1 MPNDRGGWVW
11 LNSQGRQEG
20 RGTTSRA
27 RQARR
32 LAAQEKERW
41 EAGEPTAYQLRQEQ
55 AKQEAEQTRAQRRVL
70 SSPPPGIGARE
81 HQRATAQDSS
91 WMPAGKFGKRQP
103 AEEPLTKGTKKAL
116 KKNKQSKAAATSSA
130 LSLEKG
136 NKAPNPLEKGDDHME
151 TSSEETIV
159 EEVPEEKPE
168 EAKLAELK
176 KKLMEAPLAKR
187 VYKPLKKGIA
197 AEEPSQDSQKGT
209 PASQPKESLQPLEK
223 GIPAEGTSSS
233 SKPLAKGKKLLCKKV
248 AIDWRGTMAN
258 NDNFVRPSTL
268 VAIEKL
274 LAAGCEV
281 YILSYCFDKRQAEVK
296 GHAEALP
303 IWDKLSGCLFTKK
316 KIGPHGKAILCKK
329 VGIEALFDNADIM
342 MECWDESV
350 WPFPIKT
357 FHSHSPLEKG
367 SFNFV
372 EAKDTLEE
380 AIDLFLSPDCKFHDW
395 KELWEKLCTWPLTKG
410 LHPVVSKCHPN
421 AFVKEL

>member
-136 NKAPNPLEKGDDHME
+136 NKAPNPLEKEDDHME

-159 EEVPEEKPE
+159 EEVPEEKSE

-197 AEEPSQDSQKGT
+197 AEEPSQDSQKELL
-209 PASQPKESLQPLEK
+209 PASPKRACSLWKKAFQQKVPAPVQSLWQKAKNSFVKRLPLTGEAPWPIMTILS
-223 GIPAEGTSSS
+223 GPALWLQLKNCWLLDVRFTSS
-233 SKPLAKGKKLLCKKV
+233 
-248 AIDWRGTMAN
+248 AI
-258 NDNFVRPSTL
+258 
-268 VAIEKL
+268 
-274 LAAGCEV
+274 
-281 YILSYCFDKRQAEVK
+281 
-296 GHAEALP
+296 ALTK
-303 IWDKLSGCLFTKK
+303 DKLK
-316 KIGPHGKAILCKK
+316 
-329 VGIEALFDNADIM
+329 
-342 MECWDESV
+342 
-350 WPFPIKT
+350 
-357 FHSHSPLEKG
+357 
-367 SFNFV
+367 
-372 EAKDTLEE
+372 
-380 AIDLFLSPDCKFHDW
+380 
-395 KELWEKLCTWPLTKG
+395 
-410 LHPVVSKCHPN
+410 
-421 AFVKEL
+421 

>member
-1 MPNDRGGWVW
+1 MPNDRGGWAW

-32 LAAQEKERW
+32 LAAQD
-41 EAGEPTAYQLRQEQ
+41 GEPTAYQSRQEQ
-55 AKQEAEQTRAQRRVL
+55 AKEEAQQTRAQRRVL
-70 SSPPPGIGARE
+70 STTPPAKSARE
-81 HQRATAQDSS
+81 RQKATAQDSS

-103 AEEPLTKGTKKAL
+103 AEEPLTKGPKKSL
-116 KKNKQSKAAATSSA
+116 RKGRQSKAAAASSA
-130 LSLEKG
+130 MSLEKG
-136 NKAPNPLEKGDDHME
+136 NKAPNPLEKGDDME
-151 TSSEETIV
+151 TSSEESI
-159 EEVPEEKPE
+159 EGEVPEKKPDE
-168 EAKLAELK
+168 VKLAELK

-197 AEEPSQDSQKGT
+197 AEEPGQDSKKGT

-223 GIPAEGTSSS
+223 GFEAANTSSS
-233 SKPLAKGKKLLCKKV
+233 SKPLAKGQKLLCKKV

-258 NDNFVRPSTL
+258 DQNFVRPSSL

-296 GHAEALP
+296 GCAEALP

-316 KIGPHGKAILCKK
+316 KTGPAGKAILCKK
-329 VGIEALFDNADIM
+329 VGIEALFDDNADIM

-357 FHSHSPLEKG
+357 FHPHSPLEKG
-367 SFNFV
+367 SLHFV

-380 AIDLFLSPDCKFHDW
+380 AIDLFLSPDCRFHDW
-395 KELWEKLCTWPLTKG
+395 KEL
-410 LHPVVSKCHPN
+410 
-421 AFVKEL
+421 